1 LGAIQLHAR
10 SEPYTKGVAE
20 AIIPHGDPATAD
32 GLEALLIRLIE
43 ILGRLIGDDMSTIL
57 IERSLSATALG
68 DRTADAK
75 REEA

>member
-10 SEPYTKGVAE
+10 SEPYTEAVAE
-20 AIIPHGDPATAD
+20 AIIAHGDPATAD

-43 ILGRLIGDDMSTIL
+43 ILGRLIGDDMSAIL
-57 IERSLSATALG
+57 IEHSLAATALG